1 LAQATL
7 NIHALQLQM
16 DHQGIMKQGHGATPH
31 LLRLA
36 SFVQDVVDHLESSRK
51 ALTAEELREAVQ
63 HDVVGNKELYDVLAI
78 NPKIRINPDGRYEY
92 KVSGC
97 SP

>member
-1 LAQATL
+1 LYGQV
-7 NIHALQLQM
+7 I
-16 DHQGIMKQGHGATPH
+16 KQVCGAILH

-51 ALTAEELREAVQ
+51 ALTAEELKEAVQ
-63 HDVVGNKELYDVLAI
+63 HDVVGNKELYDVLSN

-92 KVSGC
+92 KVSE
-97 SP
+97 